1 MRKLN
6 DPDPTK
12 IVAALPV
19 APLSDQNGPKQQTA
33 KKVPVKG
40 RKKVEE
46 KKNDEEEKKE
56 EEKKEETKATAIDE
70 PYKGVCKLF
79 LPKPFTDHTI
89 NNCSRITK
97 YIEVTAWELL

>member
-56 EEKKEETKATAIDE
+56 E
-70 PYKGVCKLF
+70 
-79 LPKPFTDHTI
+79 
-89 NNCSRITK
+89 
-97 YIEVTAWELL
+97 